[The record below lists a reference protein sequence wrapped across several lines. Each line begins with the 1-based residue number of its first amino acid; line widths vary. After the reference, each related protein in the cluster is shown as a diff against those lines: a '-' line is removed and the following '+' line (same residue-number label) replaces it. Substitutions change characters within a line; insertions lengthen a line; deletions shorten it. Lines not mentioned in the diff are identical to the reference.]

1 MRSFSWS
8 LVVVLLVPIVS
19 LAEDKNSLPGKAQ
32 WDLRAFGTLFKVAET
47 RYDAQ
52 ANQVTWIL
60 ELKDD
65 ARTRDLIRD
74 LDEHVFQLSFED
86 ADQKQLAVMQMR
98 SSKFKGIPTNEKTTK
113 HGTKLELTIE
123 VPGVLEKSQQVTL
136 SRVRGQ

>member
-1 MRSFSWS
+1 MRSLSWS
-8 LVVVLLVPIVS
+8 LVMIVLVPSVA

-47 RYDAQ
+47 KYDPQ

-65 ARTRDLIRD
+65 VRTRDLIRD

-98 SSKFKGIPTNEKTTK
+98 SSKFKGIPTNEKITK
-113 HGTKLELTIE
+113 RGTKLELSIDI
-123 VPGVLEKSQQVTL
+123 PGALDKTQQVTL